1 MVAEAEFEVATDRH
15 GLDGV
20 YTGGPARARRIMALG
35 DSRSRLF
42 SSYKVLLHGQFA
54 SSDSNP
60 VPCRADIEAL
70 LRGAG
75 ATVVAELP
83 PNAFESCLKAKSC
96 TWLMIVDGGGGAA
109 TASSSSPSA
118 TVMTKVEKG
127 GNPSRLNTA
136 SVKWFLD
143 CVGGYKLQPLPSL
156 ASTLVG
162 TIS

>member
-1 MVAEAEFEVATDRH
+1 M
-15 GLDGV
+15 DGV

-42 SSYKVLLHGQFA
+42 SSYKVLLDGQFA

-83 PNAFESCLKAKSC
+83 PSAFESCLKAKSC
-96 TWLMIVDGGGGAA
+96 TWLVIVDGGNSAA
-109 TASSSSPSA
+109 TGSSSSTSA
-118 TVMTKVEKG
+118 AATTKLEKA

-156 ASTLVG
+156 VDS
-162 TIS
+162 I